1 MNITIDERVFQE
13 NELPD
18 DNRLNHGHTRK
29 PSIDGFRGIAIVLMF
44 IGNYI
49 ANVRWIPKE
58 LKHSPDIG
66 LTIADLVA
74 PMFIFAMALTFG
86 PSLTRK
92 QNQFGKR
99 AAFGKMTVRSLSL
112 IGIGAIITAGTA
124 FGSSTSVSPSWGVLQ
139 CLGMAS
145 LILLIVASI
154 RLVNSRW
161 WIRLIIGLMLLI
173 IYQFLIDRFFL
184 QEVLRSSQ
192 NGLLGTL
199 SWGGML
205 IIAAV
210 IADQFY
216 VITEFGKRTAL
227 LATTGSCA
235 IVVGN
240 VLSRWYPISKNRA
253 SISYMAISLGSCLL
267 VFALFHILLDHNV
280 IRLTWLRRFG
290 ANPLVLYIAHLFIQG
305 SFQLPDVDSL
315 YQGAPIW
322 LTIVQVGIYFVIMNG
337 LAIYLDKKKMILR
350 L

>member
-1 MNITIDERVFQE
+1 MISKLSQLFYLYNLFIENFQTYNENGRYFWRCSMNITVDERVFQE

-18 DNRLNHGHTRK
+18 DNRLNHGHTRI

-99 AAFGKMTVRSLSL
+99 VAFGKMTVRSLSM
-112 IGIGAIITAGTA
+112 IGIGAIITAGAA

-154 RLVNSRW
+154 HLVNTRG

-227 LATTGSCA
+227 LLTTGSGA
-235 IVVGN
+235 IIVGIIIVCDGIQYPKIAPQSLIWPS
-240 VLSRWYPISKNRA
+240 VLALVCLYLRF
-253 SISYMAISLGSCLL
+253 SISCWTTM
-267 VFALFHILLDHNV
+267 
-280 IRLTWLRRFG
+280 
-290 ANPLVLYIAHLFIQG
+290 
-305 SFQLPDVDSL
+305 SFD
-315 YQGAPIW
+315 
-322 LTIVQVGIYFVIMNG
+322 
-337 LAIYLDKKKMILR
+337 
-350 L
+350 